1 MQSVRTTLN
10 YDGGHADRIYL
21 GTAEY
26 YLRQYDEVPVTIK
39 DARGS
44 EAQFS
49 LDRNGFEYRH
59 HTSAVKDWKEGT
71 QVEDIAYSEIIQ
83 LIKNQY
89 SFLSLNPCHV

>member
-49 LDRNGFEYRH
+49 LDRNGFEYHH
-59 HTSAVKDWKEGT
+59 HTSAVKDWEEDS
-71 QVEDIAYSEIIQ
+71 QVQQIAYSEIIQ
-83 LIKNQY
+83 LIKDQY
-89 SFLSLNPCHV
+89 FLLCPSFCQI